1 MDLKFFSNHIKPQI
15 EAGKIVKIVRETL
28 KEAKHQDQDVYEKQ
42 RKSMEPLT
50 DKLEDL
56 KEEVVIASTTPKQ
69 NHIAIPQPI
78 RDLDEGKQP
87 KALPSPPILIADP
100 NYGFTE
106 EELEKFKEYGLP
118 SPLEAFKNNG
128 ESEAHSMA
136 ANINKNLGGQKRHSK
151 KRSRKREQLDAEIN
165 HLRRYQDRLKLIE
178 SGHATVGKQRGKGV
192 VFYNK
197 PEELLDR
204 LELLGGS
211 IEDGNSSKEVARH
224 FSTVAHNLRDI
235 GVLSNPDLRAILTNY
250 II

>member
-1 MDLKFFSNHIKPQI
+1 MVNIL
-15 EAGKIVKIVRETL
+15 REIL
-28 KEAKHQDQDVYEKQ
+28 KEVKHQDQDVYEKH
-42 RKSMEPLT
+42 RKSMEPLI

-56 KEEVVIASTTPKQ
+56 KENVVITSTAPKQ
-69 NHIAIPQPI
+69 NRIAIPQPI
-78 RDLDEGKQP
+78 RDLDEDKQP

-106 EELEKFKEYGLP
+106 EELEKFKDYGLP

-151 KRSRKREQLDAEIN
+151 KGSRKREQLDAEIN

-178 SGHATVGKQRGKGV
+178 SGRAALVKQRGKV
-192 VFYNK
+192 IVFYNK

-211 IEDGNSSKEVARH
+211 IEAGNSSKEVARQ
-224 FSTVAHNLRDI
+224 FSAIAHKLRDI
-235 GVLSNPDLRAILTNY
+235 GVLSNPDLTAILTNY